1 MTQSNNNLPA
11 PEVAELDLGY
21 IRLSDS
27 APLVLAQELGFYE
40 KYQLNVTLHREVSWA
55 NLRDKLVVGSLDA
68 TQMLAPLPMTTALG
82 AGGLRANLLTG
93 LVLSLNGNGIT
104 LSRALADN
112 LAGLGGSPGD
122 AAGTSAA
129 LAELLNTQP
138 SLSLT
143 LAAAHSFSCHIL
155 QLRLWLRAGGIDPD
169 SRVRIIVLPPE
180 QMVDSLARGII
191 DGYCVGEPWN
201 TAAVQ
206 RGIGTMVTSGF
217 SVWNNLP
224 EKVLGVTDAWHQ
236 ANPASHLRLRLAL
249 METCQWLAIPEN
261 RPQAARALAD
271 PQYLDLPEREL
282 LPSLCGKLQYQ
293 RDGAVM
299 DEPDFHVFGRYQAG
313 FPWRS
318 TARELLD
325 MSMEMLGG
333 SATEAER
340 SAVVQQSYR
349 PDLYRQAARHLGI
362 TLPATDNR
370 PAAAHDAPWQMAPG
384 VEMGAD
390 LRLAPLKA
398 GGH

>member
-191 DGYCVGEPWN
+191 DGYWQD
-201 TAAVQ
+201 Q
-206 RGIGTMVTSGF
+206 R
-217 SVWNNLP
+217 
-224 EKVLGVTDAWHQ
+224 
-236 ANPASHLRLRLAL
+236 
-249 METCQWLAIPEN
+249 N
-261 RPQAARALAD
+261 R
-271 PQYLDLPEREL
+271 
-282 LPSLCGKLQYQ
+282 
-293 RDGAVM
+293 
-299 DEPDFHVFGRYQAG
+299 
-313 FPWRS
+313 
-318 TARELLD
+318 
-325 MSMEMLGG
+325 G
-333 SATEAER
+333 SA
-340 SAVVQQSYR
+340 
-349 PDLYRQAARHLGI
+349 
-362 TLPATDNR
+362 
-370 PAAAHDAPWQMAPG
+370 
-384 VEMGAD
+384 
-390 LRLAPLKA
+390 
-398 GGH
+398 